1 MGGSGAFFPIVVF
14 RRGRRVASGFT
25 LVELLVVITIIAIL
39 IALLLPAVQAARE
52 AARRT
57 QCQNNLKQL
66 GLASTTTLRSTGS
79 FPPAR
84 RSAGPTTPGAIIA
97 GTPCTSSSC
106 RTSRWRTWKAAST
119 TAWAITSGCTIR
131 PAMALSPT
139 LFIRRSSFPFT
150 SVRATAGYLNIPV
163 CRDYCGCVGGKTYAF
178 PGVPSGGRGAMF
190 NDGMF
195 LPNQWR
201 TFADIRD
208 GSSQTFAIGESTA
221 PSTFGIDM
229 PVGGSALGTPIPWY
243 GPCSCYHD
251 SYSSM
256 STVPPC
262 VATGPTSGAWSV
274 GEAIRS
280 TMNPI
285 NMQMPVP
292 LDGARRQ

>member
-66 GLASTTTLRSTGS
+66 GLALHNYAALYGKFPAGSSVSRADDTGS
-79 FPPAR
+79 DYRGNPLYFVILPYIEMANMESRINYSMGYYKWLYYTASDGTQPNVVYQKKQFPVYQCP
-84 RSAGPTTPGAIIA
+84 SD
-97 GTPCTSSSC
+97 
-106 RTSRWRTWKAAST
+106 SR
-119 TAWAITSGCTIR
+119 
-131 PAMALSPT
+131 
-139 LFIRRSSFPFT
+139 
-150 SVRATAGYLNIPV
+150 IPQYPSL
-163 CRDYCGCVGGKTYAF
+163 RDYCGCVGGKTYAF

-229 PVGGSALGTPIPWY
+229 PVGGSAW
-243 GPCSCYHD
+243 D
-251 SYSSM
+251 SDPL
-256 STVPPC
+256 VRPLLLLPRL
-262 VATGPTSGAWSV
+262 VQQHEHGPTMRRHGADEWCLERRRGHTKHHESDQYADARSV
-274 GEAIRS
+274 GWR
-280 TMNPI
+280 P
-285 NMQMPVP
+285 
-292 LDGARRQ
+292 RQ